1 LPLLDWTVPSLAPG
15 NTVTYSVTFKV
26 GANVNTNVVIAVA
39 AASLSVFDPNLA
51 NNVAITSI
59 HLG

>member
-1 LPLLDWTVPSLAPG
+1 MASRTSSHTS

-26 GANVNTNVVIAVA
+26 ASNVNTKAVIAVA

-51 NNVAITSI
+51 NNAAITSI
-59 HLG
+59 RLG